1 MKIQVLIVEDEAIA
15 AQAHATYVE
24 RLPAFEVAGVA
35 RSAQEAVRAIGNT
48 PLDLILLDLHL
59 PDGYGLDLLR
69 QIRAAGHH
77 LDVIAVTSAR
87 DLDVV
92 RQAVSQGIFAYLLKP
107 FTFTGFRAKLE
118 QYAAYHE
125 QFQDKLEAEGQSDV
139 DEMLSSLR
147 PPASSENLPKGMS
160 TETLDDV
167 VRALKAKPRHAY
179 SASEMAAV
187 IGSSR
192 VTARR
197 YLEYLAEVG
206 TTERSTRFGKTGRPE
221 VEYELR

>member
-1 MKIQVLIVEDEAIA
+1 MTIRVLIVEDEAIA
-15 AQAHATYVE
+15 AEAHAAYVE

-48 PLDLILLDLHL
+48 ELDLILLDLHL
-59 PDGYGLDLLR
+59 PDGHGLNLLR

-92 RQAVSQGIFAYLLKP
+92 RQAVSQGVFAYLLKP
-107 FTFTGFRAKLE
+107 FTFAGFRVKLE
-118 QYAAYHE
+118 QYAAYRE
-125 QFQDKLEAEGQSDV
+125 QFHDKMVAVGQSDV
-139 DEMLSSLR
+139 DEMLNSLR
-147 PPASSENLPKGMS
+147 PASSYDNLPKGMS

-167 VRALKAKPRHAY
+167 LRALNAVADQGF
-179 SASEMAAV
+179 SASEMAAA

-197 YLEYLAEVG
+197 YLEHLADLG
-206 TTERSTRFGKTGRPE
+206 TAGRSTRYGKTGRPE
-221 VEYELR
+221 VEYRLR